1 MNCQICN
8 EVFPSNKR
16 SGEKTDYVKH
26 YRSVHNDIPPEFKGK
41 NFDKISKL
49 PQVVYVPSS
58 FWLLDPESRDLSQ
71 AELGIIVC

>member
-41 NFDKISKL
+41 TFKDSKSGMVEDLKIWGASCN
-49 PQVVYVPSS
+49 VVGKICLT
-58 FWLLDPESRDLSQ
+58 WLR
-71 AELGIIVC
+71 

>member
-41 NFDKISKL
+41 NLDKIG
-49 PQVVYVPSS
+49 
-58 FWLLDPESRDLSQ
+58 
-71 AELGIIVC
+71 ELA